1 MTPRERAEK
10 LHADFR
16 EKLIDNKNP
25 DIVTML
31 TEAIIEMREEV
42 VLSCTDHPKYNAKRT
57 PRTSCEGCWRYY
69 LDKKDRTYE
78 APAKIK
84 AGKNG

>member
-10 LHADFR
+10 LYADFR
-16 EKLIDNKNP
+16 SRLIDNKRP
-25 DIVTML
+25 DIVDML

-42 VLSCTDHPKYNAKRT
+42 VLGCNEHPKYNAKRT

-69 LDKKDRTYE
+69 IDKKDRTYD
-78 APAKIK
+78 APALIK
-84 AGKNG
+84 